1 MRLFGRRGRFPR
13 DMVAR
18 LEMMGRYEMDAMT
31 SGIDGGKIAELCI
44 IPHLSEAPADPEG
57 FTADLRDVVAGDTG
71 GFATYGASR
80 LVWELLSSNCRTP
93 GALDLLDAAIAFKR
107 TLGLPTARLRGYE
120 MDRWLETRGQDAW

>member
-1 MRLFGRRGRFPR
+1 MRLFGRQRRFPR

-18 LEMMGRYEMDAMT
+18 LEMMGRYEMDPMT
-31 SGIDGGKIAELCI
+31 SGIDSSQIAQECI
-44 IPHLSEAPADPEG
+44 IPYLSQAQADPEG

-80 LVWELLSSNCRTP
+80 LVWELLSSRCRTV

-107 TLGLPTARLRGYE
+107 TMGLPTARLTGYE
-120 MDRWLETRGQDAW
+120 MERWVETHGQEPW